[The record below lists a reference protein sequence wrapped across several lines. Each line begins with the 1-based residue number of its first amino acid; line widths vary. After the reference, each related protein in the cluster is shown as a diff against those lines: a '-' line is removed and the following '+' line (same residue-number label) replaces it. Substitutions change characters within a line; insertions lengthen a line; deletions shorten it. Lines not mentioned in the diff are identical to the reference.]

1 MMLYNLRCICS
12 LIKIF
17 GRGGLEI
24 HLHLYLHPL
33 HLYLQSQ
40 SRYCAKWRHC
50 RFFTKIRNKSLS
62 LIPSSS
68 IHVAANGMTSFVF
81 MAFNTLFKFL
91 HDPSKHMT
99 KFKIEDTSGYISTCL
114 WIVQHSS
121 QKHKALFISKS
132 KLFYYIFGATSIAN
146 EFSTQTA
153 IRKQF
158 YFSFLLFCYFKK
170 DFFLSVVLVLFCGY
184 ILTL

>member
-1 MMLYNLRCICS
+1 MGCFPYYDIDVDMHMCVFVCFS
-12 LIKIF
+12 LLAIIQLTLLLDS
-17 GRGGLEI
+17 G
-24 HLHLYLHPL
+24 
-33 HLYLQSQ
+33 S
-40 SRYCAKWRHC
+40 
-50 RFFTKIRNKSLS
+50 KS
-62 LIPSSS
+62 
-68 IHVAANGMTSFVF
+68 
-81 MAFNTLFKFL
+81 FKG
-91 HDPSKHMT
+91 HPSKHMT

-146 EFSTQTA
+146 EFSTPTE

-170 DFFLSVVLVLFCGY
+170 VFFLSVVLVLFCGY